1 MLLVQPLRVRRFGD
15 SESWRAVAMF
25 DAAAVS
31 VEDLREEIVYGESGP
46 GQSFASAPSIQQKG
60 RFVFVHQSGG
70 LDV

>member
-1 MLLVQPLRVRRFGD
+1 
-15 SESWRAVAMF
+15 MF